1 MTVAK
6 VRSVTSNDRGSKGY
20 LESRF
25 DILRLPKVV
34 LGITIEMTSCEI
46 FMSMK
51 ITEHWLK
58 VLWKQQVLS
67 LKQLT

>member
-1 MTVAK
+1 MNADIRKDVSI
-6 VRSVTSNDRGSKGY
+6 VSVFVCELCLLSFKIDKNT
-20 LESRF
+20 
-25 DILRLPKVV
+25 KVV